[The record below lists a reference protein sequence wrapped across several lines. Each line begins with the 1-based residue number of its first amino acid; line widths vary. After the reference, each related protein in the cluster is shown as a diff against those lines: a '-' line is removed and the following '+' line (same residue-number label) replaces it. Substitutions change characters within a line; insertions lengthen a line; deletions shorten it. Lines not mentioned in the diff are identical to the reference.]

1 MNHYVID
8 CISEELGDNLMTVK
22 ERLDMAF
29 HSKIAEIQN
38 QNDKNFQVLMP
49 EKMSKRDKE
58 IHNRRVIQTIES
70 NSKITLP
77 KEPKNQESDIC
88 QAYQILLAEH
98 NKRSNKKSKGNNA
111 SMKIKVKMEKLAEDT
126 DSNEGNAKDKQ
137 SDNNETRSQ
146 KRITSKKPGKI
157 CNNFLS

>member
-1 MNHYVID
+1 
-8 CISEELGDNLMTVK
+8 MTVK
-22 ERLDMAF
+22 ERLDIAF

-38 QNDKNFQVLMP
+38 QNNENFQVLMP
-49 EKMSKRDKE
+49 ERMSKRDRE

-70 NSKITLP
+70 NSKIRLP

-98 NKRSNKKSKGNNA
+98 NKRSNKKSKGNTA

-126 DSNEGNAKDKQ
+126 DTNEANTKDKQ
-137 SDNNETRSQ
+137 SDKNETRSQ
-146 KRITSKKPGKI
+146 KSITSRKPGNI
-157 CNNFLS
+157 CSQFLS

>member
-1 MNHYVID
+1 
-8 CISEELGDNLMTVK
+8 MTVK
-22 ERLDMAF
+22 ERLDIAF

-38 QNDKNFQVLMP
+38 QDDKNFQVMMP
-49 EKMSKRDKE
+49 EKMSKREKE

-70 NSKITLP
+70 NLKIRWP

-98 NKRSNKKSKGNNA
+98 NKRSNKKSKGNTA

-126 DSNEGNAKDKQ
+126 DTNEANTKDKQ
-137 SDNNETRSQ
+137 SDKNETRSQ
-146 KRITSKKPGKI
+146 KSITSRKPGNI
-157 CNNFLS
+157 CSQFSS